1 MKCCLPLLSLLN
13 LLPIQAQD
21 SPQYSTAGFYAQ
33 ANTGREVQGLN
44 PVWKLKLDPKKSL
57 GDAPSKPDFDDNDWQ
72 VVNLPNGL
80 EELPAE
86 ASGGVNYQ
94 GAAWYRKHL
103 IIPAELENKR
113 LVLYFEG
120 IMGKSKIWVNGL
132 LVKEHFGGYLP
143 VAVEIDRYV
152 KPQQE
157 NVITV
162 WCDNEDDANYPPGKP
177 QKALDFCYFGG
188 IYRDCWLIGTNK
200 DSYITD
206 VNMAGKVA
214 GGGCMVTY
222 PKVSEQESQIAIK
235 TDLHGEGRVEY
246 ELIDDKGKSVAKGEG
261 KECLL
266 SVKNA
271 QLWSPRNPHL
281 YQLHVRVYNAN
292 NELVDG
298 YMKKIGIRSIDF
310 SHEKGFILNGKPYQD
325 KLIGANRHQ
334 DFAVI
339 GNAVSNSLHWR
350 DAKKL
355 KAAGLELI
363 RNAHYPQDPA
373 FMDACDELGLLVISN
388 TPGWQFWNNA
398 PHFAQRVYSDIAQ
411 MVRRDRSRP
420 STFLWEP
427 ILNETHYP
435 ADFAQKVNGIVKEEL
450 PGSWTASDL
459 IARGSEH
466 FDVIFTHP
474 ISSKGAGMSAS
485 QLQKDKV
492 YFTREFG
499 DNVDS
504 WSSHN
509 SPSRVARQW
518 GEGPQLIQA
527 IHYAKPSYS
536 YTCIDSLKKT
546 PAYHFGGSLWH
557 SFDHQR
563 GYHPDPFYGGIMD
576 AYRRPK
582 TSYFMFQGQAAHL
595 APMVYIAHEMTPF
608 SPHDVTVISNAERV
622 RLTSFVDGKPRV
634 QEKKGECWFTFD
646 KAFDFQKAK
655 ALTRK
660 CGKDYQARIYA
671 EALDAEGKVIATHE
685 VMMARRPTRLRL
697 VMDDEGIAP
706 VANGGDQVVVV
717 AQIVDDKGVIR
728 RLNNSRVQFGIKGSA
743 QLYGNAVDGTNP
755 QTLLWGEASVIVQMG
770 LKPGPVTL
778 RAKLV
783 QEGVHTPISAEL
795 SFTTRASEDK
805 LLYKSTTPVSTAKK
819 APISKDLSV
828 SEEEREAARQQ
839 LKEVEQDQET
849 FSKSQK

>member
-1 MKCCLPLLSLLN
+1 MKILTSILFLLSLLTS
-13 LLPIQAQD
+13 QAQE

-33 ANTGREVQGLN
+33 ANTGREVRSLN
-44 PVWKLKLDPKKSL
+44 PAWRLKLDPQNSL
-57 GDAPSKPDFDDNDWQ
+57 GEAPSKPDFNDEDWQ

-80 EELPAE
+80 QELPAE

-103 IIPAELENKR
+103 TIPTELENKR

-120 IMGKSKIWVNGL
+120 IMGKSKIWINGQ

-143 VAVEIDRYV
+143 IAVEIDRYI
-152 KPQQE
+152 KPKQE

-162 WCDNEDDANYPPGKP
+162 WCDNADDGNYPPGKP

-188 IYRDCWLIGTNK
+188 IYRDCWLMSTNK

-206 VNMAGKVA
+206 ANMAGKVA
-214 GGGCMVTY
+214 GGGCFVTF
-222 PKVSEQESQIAIK
+222 PKVGEQESHVSLQ
-235 TDLHGEGRVEY
+235 TDLHGEGRVVY
-246 ELIDDKGKSVAKGEG
+246 ELFDSKGKSVAKGEG

-266 SVKNA
+266 RVYNA
-271 QLWSPRNPHL
+271 ELWSPRQPHL
-281 YQLHVRVYNAN
+281 YQLHVRVYNAQH
-292 NELVDG
+292 ELVDG
-298 YMKKIGIRSIDF
+298 YMKKIGIRSIAF
-310 SHEKGFILNGKPYQD
+310 SHEKGFILNGKPYPG

-339 GNAVSNSLHWR
+339 GNALSNSLHWR
-350 DAKKL
+350 DAMKL

-435 ADFAQKVNGIVKEEL
+435 ADFAQKVHRIVKEEL
-450 PGSWTASDL
+450 PGSWTACDL
-459 IARGSEH
+459 IARGHEH

-485 QLQKDKV
+485 QLQENKV

-518 GEGPQLIQA
+518 GETPQLIQA

-536 YTCIDSLKKT
+536 YTCIDSLKKA

-582 TSYFMFQGQAAHL
+582 TSYYMFQGQAAHL
-595 APMVYIAHEMTPF
+595 AAMVHIAHEMTPF
-608 SPHDVTVISNAERV
+608 SPQDVTVISNAERV

-634 QEKKGECWFTFD
+634 QEKQGQCWFTFE

-655 ALTRK
+655 ELTRK
-660 CGKDYQARIYA
+660 SGKDYQATILA
-671 EALDAEGKVIATHE
+671 EALDADGKVIARHE

-697 VMDDEGIAP
+697 LLDDQGIAP
-706 VANGGDQVVVV
+706 IANGGDQVVVV
-717 AQIVDDKGVIR
+717 AQIIDDKGVIR
-728 RLNNSRVQFGIKGSA
+728 RLNNARVEFSIEGPA
-743 QLYGNAVDGTNP
+743 RLYGNAVDGSNP
-755 QTLLWGEASVIVQMG
+755 QALHWGEAPVVVQMG
-770 LKPGPVTL
+770 LKPGRVTL
-778 RAKLV
+778 RAKLIH
-783 QEGVHTPISAEL
+783 EGVHTPLSGEL
-795 SFTTRASEDK
+795 SFSTRASEGK
-805 LLYKSTTPVSTAKK
+805 LLYKPTAQVSPV
-819 APISKDLSV
+819 KDPTVSNESSV
-828 SEEEREAARQQ
+828 SPEEREAARLE
-839 LKEVEQDQET
+839 LKEVEQDQES
-849 FSKSQK
+849 FSKSQR